1 MTTSTKRDATP
12 TEGAKGRGSSTSAM
26 SSQVR
31 EAGAEATGD
40 SDRRQKENRNR
51 RRRDATGVAKPV
63 ATVRAKTSAEKIE
76 TTSRR
81 RHLRCATGAEQIEND
96 VDSTKLCYQC
106 DRRRGRANSD
116 NNAPAA
122 SANLLAGGE
131 NVCQNSLWHWRRAA
145 VLLQSGREGVR
156 KLVLC

>member
-1 MTTSTKRDATP
+1 MLLGMYSHMRLPRAT
-12 TEGAKGRGSSTSAM
+12 M
-26 SSQVR
+26 R
-31 EAGAEATGD
+31 EAAALKQ
-40 SDRRQKENRNR
+40 S
-51 RRRDATGVAKPV
+51 AK
-63 ATVRAKTSAEKIE
+63 KIE

-116 NNAPAA
+116 NDAPAA

-145 VLLQSGREGVR
+145 ELLQSGREGG
-156 KLVLC
+156 